1 MAQVSG
7 SLALVGSGEYLPQ
20 MLEFEKSLINDGL
33 ANGKKPIYVQIPTA
47 AGRESE
53 NRINYWK
60 SLGAN
65 AASSLGVE
73 QLFLPIFTRDDAN
86 NPELL
91 KNVSEAALIYLS
103 GGDPHYLA
111 DTVRDTL
118 LWDLILKNWQ
128 SGGSLAGC
136 SAGAMAFSSAIPHF
150 RLSRAHPTP
159 GFNLIKQ
166 IRVIPH
172 FDKFFKWIPDSAAKV
187 LLDLPGDSILIGIDE
202 MTAVVKRAD
211 KPWQVWGRG
220 KLHILKG
227 ENQGQFTAGEFVE
240 LGGDIL

>member
-159 GFNLIKQ
+159 GFNLTKQ

-227 ENQGQFTAGEFVE
+227 EIQGQFTAGEFVE